1 MTAAT
6 WLTTGKFH
14 ASALRGKLRRVLSPK
29 PWPEGGVL
37 RLHLGCGAIDHPGFV
52 NIDGIDRP
60 HVHFVQSL
68 TRLARFKDGSVDFVY
83 SSHAAEHFP
92 RDCTVDIFREWHRV
106 LVPGGRLCI
115 SVPDF
120 DRILE
125 MYARSGQDM
134 DAILPPLF
142 GGQDYPFNF
151 HFTAFNQQSL
161 RQALLQAGFSSVQAW
176 QPGSDAFH
184 NLPDWSGRSI
194 AVAGY
199 ALPISLNLEATK

>member
-1 MTAAT
+1 M
-6 WLTTGKFH
+6 
-14 ASALRGKLRRVLSPK
+14 VSPK
-29 PWPEGGVL
+29 PLPAGGVL
-37 RLHLGCGAIDHPGFV
+37 RLHLGCGSIDHPGFV

-68 TRLARFKDGSVDFVY
+68 TRLHRFKDASVDFVY

-92 RDCTVDIFREWHRV
+92 RDNTVEIFKEWCRV

-125 MYARSGQDM
+125 MYQRSGQDM

-176 QPGSDAFH
+176 QPGCDAFH

-194 AVAGY
+194 AVAGHPV
-199 ALPISLNLEATK
+199 PISLNLEATK